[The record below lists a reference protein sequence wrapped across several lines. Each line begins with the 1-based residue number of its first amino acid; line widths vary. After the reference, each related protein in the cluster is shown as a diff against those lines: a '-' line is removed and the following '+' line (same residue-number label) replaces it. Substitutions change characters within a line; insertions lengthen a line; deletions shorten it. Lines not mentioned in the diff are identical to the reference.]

1 MRRPRV
7 LKHRLLSACVLMA
20 LLLPLAVLQLPAAPR
35 AAADGVVVGGKP
47 VQIGDSPWIVALTSR
62 EQYGR
67 ERSGQFCAGVL
78 IAPAKVIT
86 VAHCLTR
93 QVLGAPLE
101 EVRDLRV
108 VAGRGNLRGGAGQEI
123 KIRQAWVNPDYDSW
137 TNAGDIAVLTLERPA
152 TRGKP
157 IQMAAGGDDDA
168 YEAGGAARVYG
179 WGDTKGDGSYATSL
193 HAAEVKVLGD
203 RMCRSAYPAGSLDG
217 TYTTRSMLCAGVPA
231 GGKDA
236 CQGDS
241 GGPLVAKGRLIGLV
255 SWGNGCGERGNP
267 GVYTRISGVQPQ
279 LVAHARKELPK
290 PQGAG
295 KD

>member
-1 MRRPRV
+1 MRHVVERGC
-7 LKHRLLSACVLMA
+7 HRLLPARILA
-20 LLLPLAVLQLPAAPR
+20 ALLPLAVLQLLAVAPR

-47 VQIGDSPWIVALTSR
+47 VQIEESPWIVALTSR

-78 IAPAKVIT
+78 ISPRKVIT

-93 QVLGAPLE
+93 EVLGAPLE
-101 EVRDLRV
+101 KVRDLRV
-108 VAGRGNLRGGAGQEI
+108 VAGRGNLRDGGGQEI
-123 KIRQAWVNPDYDSW
+123 KISKAWVNPDYDSW
-137 TNAGDIAVLTLERPA
+137 TNAGDVAVLTLERPA

-157 IQMAAGGDDDA
+157 IELATGGRDDA
-168 YEAGGAARVYG
+168 YQAGGPAQVYG

-193 HAAEVKVLGD
+193 HAAEVKVLAD
-203 RMCRSAYPAGSLDG
+203 RRCRSAYPAGSLDG
-217 TYTTRSMLCAGVPA
+217 TYTTDSMLCAGVVE

-255 SWGNGCGERGNP
+255 SWGNGCGEPGNP
-267 GVYTRISGVQPQ
+267 GVYTRISGV
-279 LVAHARKELPK
+279 LPEI
-290 PQGAG
+290 AG
-295 KD
+295 RT